1 MPNGR
6 LAVCAAALFALVL
19 HPSLACSTPV
29 KVVATLPVLKEF
41 AEQVGRE
48 HVEVTS
54 LITGYESEH
63 SYSPKPSDL
72 KAIGRA
78 QLLVQIG
85 MGLEVWVE
93 GLIKN
98 SGNSALH
105 VITTSRDVPLIADS
119 ASGADSKGNP
129 HIWLDPENAKIMT
142 RHIAGGLIGADPSH
156 KTAYQ
161 ANLDHYLK
169 RLDQALRQLQLQ
181 VAAVQDRRIVTY
193 HPAWPYFAR
202 RFGFRIEGDIIGQIG
217 AEPTAA
223 HLARLAQRIKNE
235 KIKVIVSEP
244 QLNQKLALALAR
256 ETGARVVVLSPLP
269 GAIEGT
275 DTYLDML
282 AYDIA
287 KLIEALRS

>member
-1 MPNGR
+1 MPKAGA
-6 LAVCAAALFALVL
+6 LAPFLLVL
-19 HPSLACSTPV
+19 HSSLVFSMPV

-78 QLLVQIG
+78 QLVIQIG

-98 SGNSALH
+98 SGNHALH

-119 ASGADSKGNP
+119 ASGAGAKGNP

-142 RHIAGGLIGADPSH
+142 RNIASGLIDVDPSH
-156 KTAYQ
+156 KTQYQ
-161 ANLDHYLK
+161 TNLDQYIK

-181 VAAVQDRRIVTY
+181 VASVQDRRIVTY

-202 RFGFRIEGDIIGQIG
+202 RFGFRVEDAIIGQIG
-217 AEPTAA
+217 AEPTTA
-223 HLARLAQRIKNE
+223 HLARLAQRIKREN
-235 KIKVIVSEP
+235 IKVIVSEP

-256 ETGARVVVLSPLP
+256 DTGARLVVLSALP

-275 DTYLDML
+275 GTYLDML
-282 AYDIA
+282 AYDVST
-287 KLIEALRS
+287 LIDALRS